1 MVDGL
6 SVVNLDLLASHCLQ
20 SNLVVLLIVA
30 VLDDVDA
37 VVEEDIVVDEVVEED
52 VDDEDIVVGE
62 DDVEAVVVVVLVV
75 EVVGVIAFVDHLLA
89 ETSSSCQPN
98 VGISVVSSSCWQR
111 KLNIFNRKI
120 IFVFSFSLQ
129 CINSNLMN
137 NSLLSE
143 LYP

>member
-1 MVDGL
+1 MYLNLVVVDGL

-20 SNLVVLLIVA
+20 SNLVVLLSVV
-30 VLDDVDA
+30 VLDDVEVE
-37 VVEEDIVVDEVVEED
+37 VVVEDIVVDEVVEED

-89 ETSSSCQPN
+89 VAETSSSCQPN

-111 KLNIFNRKI
+111 K
-120 IFVFSFSLQ
+120 
-129 CINSNLMN
+129 
-137 NSLLSE
+137 
-143 LYP
+143 